1 MGTGGSR
8 YGAGRPARR
17 PTAES
22 YRRLDIRQMLKAGCI
37 KSHYRFSWQW
47 LNDTGEQVAS
57 VMCRVDG
64 EAHGLTVTY
73 NWKNSRDTKW
83 QPVDIRICLTST
95 LCNYG
100 GKRWWFKCPCC
111 SRRAAVLYIMEGS
124 LRCAKCGRVSY
135 ASQRGNVTDR
145 AWIRQRKLEAKLGDY
160 GQKPKRMR
168 WETFTYLREKIS
180 ECERQKD
187 SAFIMAMIRLRYSI

>member
-8 YGAGRPARR
+8 YGAGRPGYR
-17 PTAES
+17 PTVES
-22 YRRLDIRQMLKAGCI
+22 YRRLDIRKILKAGCI
-37 KSHYRFSWQW
+37 KSLNRFGWQW
-47 LNDTGEQVAS
+47 LNDAGEQVAS

-73 NWKNSRDTKW
+73 SWKNSQEVTW
-83 QPVDIRICLTST
+83 QPVDMHIYLTST

-111 SRRAAVLYIMEGS
+111 PRRAAVLYIMSGL
-124 LRCAKCGRVSY
+124 LRCAKCGRLSY

-145 AWIRQRKLEAKLGDY
+145 AWIRQRKLEAKLREY

-168 WETFTYLREKIS
+168 WGTFTRLREKIS
-180 ECERQKD
+180 ECERLKD
-187 SAFIMAMIRLRYSI
+187 NALIMTMIRLSVS

>member
-8 YGAGRPARR
+8 YGAGRPAYR
-17 PTAES
+17 PREEK
-22 YRRLDIRQMLKAGCI
+22 YRRLDIRRMIKAGCI
-37 KSHYRFSWQW
+37 KSHNRFSWQW
-47 LNDTGEQVAS
+47 LSDTGEKVAS
-57 VMCRVDG
+57 VMCNVDD
-64 EAHGLTVTY
+64 EPQCLRVTY
-73 NWKNSRDTKW
+73 NWKNSQVATW
-83 QPVDIRICLTST
+83 QPVDMHICLTST

-111 SRRAAVLYIMEGS
+111 ARRAAVLYITDGA
-124 LRCAKCGRVSY
+124 LRCAKCSRLSY
-135 ASQRGNVTDR
+135 ASQRGKVTDR

-160 GQKPKRMR
+160 GQKPKRMH

-187 SAFIMAMIRLRYSI
+187 SAFIMAMIRLVGER

>member
-8 YGAGRPARR
+8 YGAGRPAYR

-22 YRRLDIRQMLKAGCI
+22 YRRLDIRKMLKAGCI
-37 KSHYRFSWQW
+37 KSNNRFGWQW
-47 LNDTGEQVAS
+47 SDDAGKQVAS
-57 VMCRVDG
+57 VMCRVDD
-64 EAHGLTVTY
+64 EAHVLTVTY
-73 NWKNSRDTKW
+73 SWKNLRDTKW
-83 QPVDIRICLTST
+83 QPVDKQICLTST

-111 SRRAAVLYIMEGS
+111 PRRAAVLYIMGGW
-124 LRCAKCGRVSY
+124 LRCAKCGRLSY

-145 AWIRQRKLEAKLGDY
+145 AWIRQRKLESKLRDY

-168 WETFTYLREKIS
+168 WGTFTCLREKIS
-180 ECERQKD
+180 ECERLKNN
-187 SAFIMAMIRLRYSI
+187 AFIMAMIRLRYSI